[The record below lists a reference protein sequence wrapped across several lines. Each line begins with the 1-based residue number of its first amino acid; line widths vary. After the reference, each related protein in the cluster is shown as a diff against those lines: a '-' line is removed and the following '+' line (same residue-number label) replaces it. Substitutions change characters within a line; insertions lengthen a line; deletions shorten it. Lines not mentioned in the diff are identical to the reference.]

1 MINTEDT
8 SNGWKRKWAAR
19 GGHDEGGSTPEH
31 QKATKL
37 DNRIAKA
44 HGKILKRMSQDTY
57 TSSSKD
63 GEEGIPLN
71 KKM

>member
-8 SNGWKRKWAAR
+8 SNGRKRKWAAR

-31 QKATKL
+31 QKATQL

-44 HGKILKRMSQDTY
+44 RRNTEDSVSRNIYFFKQDW
-57 TSSSKD
+57 
-63 GEEGIPLN
+63 
-71 KKM
+71 